1 MYYILEDYENVCKYG
16 EKALEIKNNPKTYMN
31 EVFSYDETLND
42 LLSISYFYLGDYEN
56 AIKNAK
62 EALKNKY

>member
-1 MYYILEDYENVCKYG
+1 
-16 EKALEIKNNPKTYMN
+16 MN

-42 LLSISYFYLGDYEN
+42 LLSIVYFYLKDYDN

-62 EALKNKY
+62 LALVINPNNERIKKNLEIFESRT

>member
-1 MYYILEDYENVCKYG
+1 M
-16 EKALEIKNNPKTYMN
+16 
-31 EVFSYDETLND
+31 FSYDETLND

-62 EALKNKY
+62 EALKINPNNERIQNNLELFKTTKKSED

>member
-1 MYYILEDYENVCKYG
+1 
-16 EKALEIKNNPKTYMN
+16 MN

-62 EALKNKY
+62 EALKINPNNERIKKNLKVFKDEKKFED

>member
-1 MYYILEDYENVCKYG
+1 
-16 EKALEIKNNPKTYMN
+16 MN

-42 LLSISYFYLGDYEN
+42 LLSIAYFNLGDYKN

-62 EALKNKY
+62 LALKINPNNERIKNNLEIFESTQKAED